1 MQDPAKSPL
10 LSVTVLNYN
19 YGHYVTKCLDSILAQ
34 DFKDFEVIV
43 IDDKSTDDSLAVI
56 DRYLTD
62 PRVRLIAHAV
72 NQGFVKSLNE
82 GAVESRG
89 KYITVI
95 SADDWVHSPTAFSQQ
110 VQMMEKHGDMAF
122 VYCAYGHY
130 SDDNTLDH
138 VRRAADSTMVKAA
151 GDEAFCHVVRSPFF
165 LHSGTIIR
173 RSAYDAVG
181 GYDATYRY
189 SVDTKMWLMLSHQ
202 GSVGYINDMLYG
214 YRRHPTNMSK
224 FVNSFKIAIDE
235 ILRAIDAAFS
245 ALPSHK
251 QIEFGSLRREV
262 EQRALVAFAVDDIF
276 RDWYAVG
283 WRAWL
288 ESFKIRPLDTLA
300 QKMTFVL
307 IARTALG
314 PKGYA
319 VLRRIL
325 TRKPTLPDAEQ
336 ARP

>member
-1 MQDPAKSPL
+1 MQDLTKPPL

-19 YGHYVTKCLDSILAQ
+19 YAHYVKKCLDSILAQ
-34 DFKDFEVIV
+34 DFSDFEVIV
-43 IDDKSTDDSLAVI
+43 IDDKSTDNSLTVI
-56 DRYLTD
+56 EPYLKD
-62 PRVRLIAHAV
+62 PRVRLIAHSV
-72 NQGFVKSLNE
+72 NQGFVKSLIE

-95 SADDWVHSPTAFSQQ
+95 SADDWAASPTAFSQQ
-110 VQMMEKHGDMAF
+110 VQMMEAHRDMAF
-122 VYCAYGHY
+122 VYSAYGHY
-130 SDDNTLDH
+130 SDDSTLDH
-138 VRRAADSTMVKAA
+138 VRRASDSTMVKAA
-151 GDEAFCHVVRSPFF
+151 VDEAFRHVVRSPFF

-173 RSAYDAVG
+173 RSAYDAAG
-181 GYDATYRY
+181 GYDDTYRY

-224 FVNSFKIAIDE
+224 AVNSFKIAIQE
-235 ILRAIDAAFS
+235 ILRAIDTAFK
-245 ALPSHK
+245 ALPAHK
-251 QIEFGSLRREV
+251 QIEFCSLRREA

-276 RDWYAVG
+276 RNWYAVG

-288 ESFKIRPLDTLA
+288 ESFKIRPLDTLF

-314 PKGYA
+314 PKGFA
-319 VLRRIL
+319 ALRRAL
-325 TRKPTLPDAEQ
+325 TRKPPLPDLEQ
-336 ARP
+336 A